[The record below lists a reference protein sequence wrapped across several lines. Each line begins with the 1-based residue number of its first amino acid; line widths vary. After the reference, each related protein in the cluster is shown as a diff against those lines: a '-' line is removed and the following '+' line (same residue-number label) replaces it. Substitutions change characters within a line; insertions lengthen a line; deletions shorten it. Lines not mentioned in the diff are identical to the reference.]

1 MYIIVAHH
9 IICIWLLQVLDDIM
23 DACGFSCRW
32 RQLIK
37 TCITTS
43 KICFLL
49 DGAPYGIFSP
59 TRGIRQGDPLS
70 PYLFILLVESL
81 SRLIKKA
88 ESGTGP
94 SGIKL
99 AKNAPR
105 ITISCLQMIYWFLE
119 EVMLMKPT
127 IWWISS
133 LNLKVVLGKKL
144 FLTNHILS
152 FQMQSHLPSRDI
164 FLLVSRCSLC
174 LMDLLIF
181 EIPLFWGRSKT
192 KWFEPLLLKIKQRIE
207 GWKSQQIS
215 QAGRATLI
223 QSISNTMSNYVMGCY
238 KLPKKVISE
247 INLEHAKLW

>member
-37 TCITTS
+37 TCITTT

-59 TRGIRQGDPLS
+59 TCGIRQGDPLS

-88 ESGTGP
+88 ESGTGL

-127 IWWISS
+127 IWWLSS

-174 LMDLLIF
+174 LMDLLILKF
-181 EIPLFWGRSKT
+181 HYFGDEVRQSDLNLFFWRLSNELKVGRVNRSHKQGELHWSNLYQIQCQIMLWVVT
-192 KWFEPLLLKIKQRIE
+192 NSLKRLSQR
-207 GWKSQQIS
+207 
-215 QAGRATLI
+215 
-223 QSISNTMSNYVMGCY
+223 SI
-238 KLPKKVISE
+238 
-247 INLEHAKLW
+247 